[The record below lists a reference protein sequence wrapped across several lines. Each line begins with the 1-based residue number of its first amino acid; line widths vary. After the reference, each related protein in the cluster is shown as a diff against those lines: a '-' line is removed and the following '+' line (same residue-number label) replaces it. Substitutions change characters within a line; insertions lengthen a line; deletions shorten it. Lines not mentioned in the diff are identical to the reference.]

1 MTNSLFSGLGFLAIG
16 GGGLLVFLLG
26 IVVLLLVLAFLLH
39 WLWNITMPE
48 VFGLKEITYWQAF
61 RLLIIAG
68 LLFGGPVFFG
78 H

>member
-1 MTNSLFSGLGFLAIG
+1 MNFIEHQPNVF
-16 GGGLLVFLLG
+16 GGLVLLLLG
-26 IVVLLLVLAFLLH
+26 IVVLLLVLTLLLH

-68 LLFGGPVFFG
+68 LLFGGPVYLG